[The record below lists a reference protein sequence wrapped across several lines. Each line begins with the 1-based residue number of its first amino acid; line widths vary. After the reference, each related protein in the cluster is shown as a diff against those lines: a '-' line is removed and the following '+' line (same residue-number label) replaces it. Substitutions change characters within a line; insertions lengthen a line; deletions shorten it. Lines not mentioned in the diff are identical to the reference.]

1 MRSCGHSSRTTAGCC
16 PVPIAAVMVI
26 MDSQTEDAGK
36 LERSRSRGR
45 ATLLTDKAMEAA
57 ERLGL
62 DPASE
67 VVNTARDAARAVD
80 EAMDRAGVS
89 FCDPGADSPEADQ
102 LCRFTVESPGADLMS
117 QALACRRQ
125 MLLAATGEIL
135 ARKWALSGEELLF
148 VHAIQTALEMALEW
162 SGEGVGKIDQH
173 RLGNLLRAAKRRS

>member
-1 MRSCGHSSRTTAGCC
+1 
-16 PVPIAAVMVI
+16 
-26 MDSQTEDAGK
+26 MDSQAKDAGK
-36 LERSRSRGR
+36 LERNRPQGR
-45 ATLLTDKAMEAA
+45 ATPLADKAMEAA

-67 VVNTARDAARAVD
+67 VVNAARDAARAVD

-89 FCDPGADSPEADQ
+89 FCDPGAESHEADQ
-102 LCRFTVESPGADLMS
+102 LCRFTVESPGTDLMS
-117 QALACRRQ
+117 HALACRRQ
-125 MLLAATGEIL
+125 MLLAAMGEIL

-148 VHAIQTALEMALEW
+148 VRAIQTALEMDLEW